1 MRDLE
6 GTRMMREGWADPG
19 QTNRNKTKNKLL
31 EGMVGTRGEMEDGED
46 GARLFFLNN
55 GNAY

>member
-19 QTNRNKTKNKLL
+19 QTNRNKTNQNCQR
-31 EGMVGTRGEMEDGED
+31 MVGTRGEIWRMV
-46 GARLFFLNN
+46 RMMTTI
-55 GNAY
+55 

>member
-1 MRDLE
+1 MNFCMRDLE

-46 GARLFFLNN
+46 DDNN
-55 GNAY
+55 LA